1 MSVFQLPKDE
11 SDVRANT
18 VSLFGGKCKQTIPQ
32 LPLTRHIQID
42 RIFSCI
48 QLERN
53 VSNLSVALSRTANSV
68 RLVKHLSPEFLVLLS
83 QLTIDRQWK
92 AVTIYYLRMQ
102 IKSVNAVKGHFAK
115 HTLFTSNRTR
125 IHLPNLNRNSIAPS
139 NKNAAVWLHFWLDF
153 LLLSSGFLLG
163 LSLLSFNCTAFLIT
177 NYCTQLLVTV
187 SA

>member
-68 RLVKHLSPEFLVLLS
+68 RLVEHLSLEFLVLLS
-83 QLTIDRQWK
+83 QLTIDRQ
-92 AVTIYYLRMQ
+92 
-102 IKSVNAVKGHFAK
+102 
-115 HTLFTSNRTR
+115 
-125 IHLPNLNRNSIAPS
+125 
-139 NKNAAVWLHFWLDF
+139 
-153 LLLSSGFLLG
+153 
-163 LSLLSFNCTAFLIT
+163 
-177 NYCTQLLVTV
+177 
-187 SA
+187 